1 MKLAEAQVDED
12 SERARGMG
20 NKKKNNNN
28 RGNFDVC
35 PPNDD
40 HETGR
45 IKS

>member
-1 MKLAEAQVDED
+1 MKLAEAQVDKGR
-12 SERARGMG
+12 ERTRRRG
-20 NKKKNNNN
+20 NNNN
-28 RGNFDVC
+28 NGGNFDVC

>member
-1 MKLAEAQVDED
+1 MKLAEAQVYK
-12 SERARGMG
+12 ERERTRRRG
-20 NKKKNNNN
+20 NNNN
-28 RGNFDVC
+28 NGGNFDVC

>member
-1 MKLAEAQVDED
+1 MKLAEAQVDKG
-12 SERARGMG
+12 RQVARRRG
-20 NKKKNNNN
+20 NNNSSG
-28 RGNFDVC
+28 GNFDVC

>member
-1 MKLAEAQVDED
+1 MKLAEAQVDKGR
-12 SERARGMG
+12 ERTRRRG
-20 NKKKNNNN
+20 NNNNNN

>member
-1 MKLAEAQVDED
+1 MKLAEAQIDED
-12 SERARGMG
+12 RERARGMSK
-20 NKKKNNNN
+20 NKNNN

>member
-1 MKLAEAQVDED
+1 MKLAEAQVDKER
-12 SERARGMG
+12 ERARGMSK
-20 NKKKNNNN
+20 NKNNN

>member
-1 MKLAEAQVDED
+1 MKLAEAQVDK
-12 SERARGMG
+12 EREGTRRRG
-20 NKKKNNNN
+20 NNNN
-28 RGNFDVC
+28 NGGNFDVC